1 MVDAALRPGTRK
13 CHSRAPDAVQA
24 VATACPVQRV
34 SGAPLILGRY
44 TTLLVMLGVG
54 LVLDATMRKFQRH
67 FLNWAEE
74 AGASRVAKVATPRV
88 IPRSLSFSPV
98 PRPRRSLASGR
109 ATRGPGGGDRLQRGS
124 NTLFPASEEL
134 GPPPSRRTTEI
145 QTQAPPRR
153 NRKIIGARIDLDVKR
168 DLRRNKLIKAEH
180 ARSHHYSDSIELI
193 TSWKARH
200 VSHLLPRNCV
210 TEQCRRLRGESGG
223 QRALVASCRASVCW
237 NYFFLILARSQLARS
252 FSLRAPA
259 PSSNQIGSRAA
270 SSAVKS

>member
-24 VATACPVQRV
+24 VATACPGCGAARQRCTADP
-34 SGAPLILGRY
+34 GPLHNSSRHAWCRACPRRDHAQIPEPFSELGRGSGRPFGH
-44 TTLLVMLGVG
+44 LPL
-54 LVLDATMRKFQRH
+54 
-67 FLNWAEE
+67 
-74 AGASRVAKVATPRV
+74 
-88 IPRSLSFSPV
+88 SLSPV
-98 PRPRRSLASGR
+98 PRPRRSLSSGR
-109 ATRGPGGGDRLQRGS
+109 ATRGPVGGDKAPAGIQHFL
-124 NTLFPASEEL
+124 PASEEL